1 MTFSIFGIDTTTNQP
16 VCINKTV
23 RPQGLYIVGRQ
34 GTGKSGLLENLIIQD
49 IKQGLGVCV
58 IDPHH
63 KGGITDNIIARLPA
77 NREKDVILLDIRD
90 YQYPFGLN
98 LFTCS
103 DPTNPLA
110 LQEVVDR
117 VMHVFEKL
125 FSVTHDTPLIW
136 EYLYNCTYTIVL
148 NPGST
153 MAEIPLLLTD
163 KYCRQQLVGNVKKS
177 EVRLFWQRYDA
188 LKPDEQEERSAPTLR
203 RVNALLQDITKCIV
217 GKSKTTIDCRAIMDE
232 GKILLLRLDSLTLG
246 DTTNLIGSLIIAA
259 FLNAAPTRLKRQNL
273 FNIYADEFQNF
284 ATEDFVKLIEEAR
297 KYGIGITIA
306 HQNRSQLELSNKQ
319 AEIELK
325 KRVLNVGSLVVFCV
339 PTDAPELAG
348 QFDSTP
354 PQSEIIGQR
363 PIFSPKRDVVDH
375 LVRNGH
381 KDPTVNSFAST
392 YLVSLT
398 DLLSQNANRKQID
411 WMDKTSFFEESFLAV
426 DDLREGINELKNTLY
441 ACMVDHDAQKPI
453 SPYTLLAASFC
464 FKFTQG
470 IGLGMGLLLG
480 KGYNVE
486 LKHRFKPRQITLDLC
501 QPDVFAHLENLR
513 SQIAK
518 KEKFNQAIAF
528 LRSLRSAMEVLALE
542 PVLIDTGQHEPI
554 FQQRTFLDRTNE
566 IANQLVGLSDFIA
579 WVRIK
584 GDTEHIIRTL
594 KPDKGL
600 YGKALQDQI
609 ADIQNRNRKAGYT
622 RPRQDVELEITKRQS
637 QWSQQSGFQP
647 SQQPQGTS
655 NVPQGRRMPACS
667 KCGSQN
673 QPDAK
678 FCNQCGEKF

>member
-1 MTFSIFGIDTTTNQP
+1 MTYSTIGADTTTKQP
-16 VCINKTV
+16 VTINKTV

-77 NREKDVILLDIRD
+77 NREKDVILQDMRD

-136 EYLYNCTYTIVL
+136 EYLYNCTHTIVV
-148 NPGST
+148 NGFT
-153 MAEIPLLLTD
+153 MAEIPLLLID
-163 KYCRQQLVGNVKKS
+163 KHCRQQLVANVKKS

-217 GKSKTTIDCRAIMDE
+217 GQSKTTIDCRAISDE
-232 GKILLLRLDSLTLG
+232 GKILLVKLDSLTLG

-259 FLNAAPTRLKRQNL
+259 FLNAAPTRLKKQNL

-339 PTDAPELAG
+339 PTDAPELSG
-348 QFDSTP
+348 QFDCTP
-354 PQSEIIGQR
+354 PPPEIIGWR
-363 PIFSPKRDVVDH
+363 PVLTPKLDVVDH
-375 LVRNGH
+375 LVKNGH
-381 KDPTVNSFAST
+381 KNPAVNCFASK
-392 YLVSLT
+392 YLVP
-398 DLLSQNANRKQID
+398 LLDAFRVVKGYWNMSNGRSI
-411 WMDKTSFFEESFLAV
+411 FEM
-426 DDLREGINELKNTLY
+426 NTLELSDARIGIQELNNVLY
-441 ACMVDHDAQKPI
+441 SCMVDRDPHKAI
-453 SPYTLLAASFC
+453 SPYVLLTFGFYFRFAEGV
-464 FKFTQG
+464 G
-470 IGLGMGLLLG
+470 IGGGS
-480 KGYNVE
+480 YNE
-486 LKHRFKPRQITLDLC
+486 QWKQHFKPKEKTLALC
-501 QPDVFAHLENLR
+501 QSDIFSRVNDLK
-513 SQIAK
+513 SMIGK
-518 KEKFNQAIAF
+518 KEKFDRAIEF
-528 LRSLRSAMEVLALE
+528 LRSLRSAMEVLASD
-542 PVLIDTGQHEPI
+542 PVLVNVGAHEAIYDKPRSY
-554 FQQRTFLDRTNE
+554 QDVQNQV
-566 IANQLVGLSDFIA
+566 ANMLVGLPDYTA
-579 WVRIK
+579 RVKIK
-584 GDTEHIIRTL
+584 GDCEHLIQTL

-622 RPRQDVELEITKRQS
+622 HPRQDIEQEIIKRQS
-637 QWSQQSGFQP
+637 QWSHQSGFQTP
-647 SQQPQGTS
+647 MP
-655 NVPQGRRMPACS
+655 PQGRKMPTCQSCAANN
-667 KCGSQN
+667 SQG
-673 QPDAK
+673 AK
-678 FCNQCGEKF
+678 FCNQCGEKL